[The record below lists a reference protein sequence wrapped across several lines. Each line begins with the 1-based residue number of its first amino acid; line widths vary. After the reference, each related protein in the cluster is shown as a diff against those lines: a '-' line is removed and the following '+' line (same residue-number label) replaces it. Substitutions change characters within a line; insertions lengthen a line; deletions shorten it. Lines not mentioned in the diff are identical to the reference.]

1 VNKDGY
7 KTNVTMFS
15 GEEAAEKC
23 SGKSVRWAEEET
35 LNQFEMGT
43 AGSDTSISACTVG
56 MHEI

>member
-1 VNKDGY
+1 MQRKKRTVSK
-7 KTNVTMFS
+7 
-15 GEEAAEKC
+15 
-23 SGKSVRWAEEET
+23 EET